1 MIDDKVGIVRIRSN
15 DMRDQVII
23 VTGGTSGIGEA
34 CVRHF
39 ASQGGKVVAAS
50 IQREEGEKLAAELS
64 GADQEVRFAF
74 CDVSDETSVKAMA
87 ETAIEAF
94 GRIDAVHCNAG
105 AWGKG
110 LVTDF
115 TNADWEKLM
124 GVNVKGAFWT
134 AKHTI
139 PLMETNESGGVFL
152 ITTSVASQIGFPA
165 HALYCASKAA
175 LEALVR
181 CLATD
186 HAGKIRSVGI
196 SPGTID
202 TPMLA
207 ASCQGWDAP
216 VEELYAEVEKKIP
229 VRRLGQP
236 EDIAKAAAFLLGK
249 DAAYVNGTILTLD
262 GGTMA
267 LPPW

>member
-1 MIDDKVGIVRIRSN
+1 MKDK
-15 DMRDQVII
+15 VII

-34 CVRHF
+34 CVRLF
-39 ASQGGKVVAAS
+39 AEKGARVMAAS
-50 IQREEGEKLAAELS
+50 IQDEAGAALEATLRDS
-64 GADQEVRFAF
+64 GHEVRFRH
-74 CDVSDETSVKAMA
+74 CDVSDEASVQALVAAAA
-87 ETAIEAF
+87 EEF
-94 GRIDAVHCNAG
+94 GRVDAVHCNAG
-105 AWGKG
+105 VWGKG

-115 TNADWEKLM
+115 TTADWEKLM

-134 AKHTI
+134 AKHSI
-139 PLMETNESGGVFL
+139 PVMERNDNGGVFL
-152 ITTSVASQIGFPA
+152 VTTSVAAHVGFPA

-181 CLATD
+181 CLAVD
-186 HAGKIRSVGI
+186 HAGKIRAVGV

-207 ASCQGWDAP
+207 ASCQGWNAP
-216 VEELYAEVEKKIP
+216 VAELYAQVEQKIP

-236 EDIAKAAAFLLGK
+236 EDIAKAAAFLIGD

>member
-1 MIDDKVGIVRIRSN
+1 MPEPRPDFPIFVMKDK
-15 DMRDQVII
+15 VII
-23 VTGGTSGIGEA
+23 VTGGTSGIGAA

-39 ASQGGKVVAAS
+39 ARLGARVVAAS
-50 IQREEGEKLAAELS
+50 IQEAEGAALAGEIRA
-64 GADQEVRFAF
+64 GGGVADFVG
-74 CDVSDETSVKAMA
+74 CDVSREDSVRDLVAA
-87 ETAIEAF
+87 TLDLH
-94 GRIDAVHCNAG
+94 GRLDAVHANAG
-105 AWGKG
+105 VWGKG
-110 LVTDF
+110 RVTAFSD
-115 TNADWEKLM
+115 ADWEKVM

-134 AKHTI
+134 AKHSI
-139 PLMETNESGGVFL
+139 PAMERNETGGVFL
-152 ITTSVASQIGFPA
+152 ITTSVAAHVGFPA

-175 LEALVR
+175 LEAMVR
-181 CLATD
+181 CLAVD
-186 HAGKIRSVGI
+186 HAGKIRAVGI

-207 ASCQGWDAP
+207 ATCEGWDAP
-216 VEELYAEVEKKIP
+216 VEELYAQVERKIP

-236 EDIAKAAAFLLGK
+236 DDIARAAAFLIGD